1 MAHLTRA
8 GRPWAAVLAALL
20 ALLPGSGAAEPDN
33 VRRQIEAQ
41 AAGALAVLGLATVP
55 NEAASTLSFSG
66 GFASGTSGSGGA
78 FRGSQFGGGFN
89 PDGGPLY
96 LEGFLGWNAY
106 DPVRLFG
113 TEGGGVDAGSDW
125 QSAALTAG
133 VGWDFPIGA
142 GMVLRPILD
151 VAIGNITA
159 DTPDDGPLED
169 VASFLDGGVTATGLG
184 GALMIEGNWMLQR
197 DWEVDATL
205 RHSHMWLQTTDG
217 PMSDFG
223 SAEAITSSAWA
234 RLRVPT
240 PWSALR
246 RPMRAV
252 GEAAFAGFGGDQ
264 AEVLGTTWLAQVG
277 LGAEIDLREAK
288 LPRITAARLML
299 RYTRGDHADG
309 VSFGV
314 SADF

>member
-1 MAHLTRA
+1 MASLA
-8 GRPWAAVLAALL
+8 GQPRHRKRVLALAAVLG
-20 ALLPGSGAAEPDN
+20 LLPGLAAAQDA
-33 VRRQIEAQ
+33 RDQIRAQ
-41 AAGALAVLGLATVP
+41 AAGALAMLGLASVP

-66 GFASGTSGSGGA
+66 GGESGGA
-78 FRGSQFGGGFN
+78 GFRGSQFGGGFN

-106 DPVRLFG
+106 DPTFLFSRNG
-113 TEGGGVDAGSDW
+113 EKVQASGDW

-133 VGWDFPIGA
+133 VGWNFPIGA

-151 VAIGNITA
+151 VAVGNITT
-159 DTPDDGPLED
+159 DTAGDGPVED
-169 VASFLDGGVTATGLG
+169 VMSFLDDGVTATGLG
-184 GALMIEGNWMLQR
+184 GALMVEGNWMLQN

-205 RHSHMWLQTTDG
+205 RHSHMWLQTTEG

-240 PWSALR
+240 PWQALR
-246 RPMRAV
+246 RPLRGV
-252 GEAAFAGFGGDQ
+252 GEVAFASYAGDQ
-264 AEVLGTTWLAQVG
+264 AEVMGTTWLAQVG
-277 LGAEIDLREAK
+277 IGAEVDLRAAK
-288 LPRITAARLML
+288 LPKITAGRLML
-299 RYTRGDHADG
+299 RYTRGEEADG
-309 VSFGV
+309 LSFGI